1 MSYKKTPTNEVLF
14 LCLKTERC
22 DLGMKIKELQE
33 KRSQVIADMKEM
45 TEMTEER
52 AFDATTFDAKEEEIK
67 AIDAEIRALETVEK
81 LTKQEIKQTEER
93 KGEDDM
99 ELRKEILEGK
109 EIKLEERTIATA
121 TTIETAKDLIQTDYA
136 SEVFK
141 KMEYI
146 SPLFAQVRKI
156 ITNSP
161 HAIPVQKGKL
171 GKFVKTAELG
181 EYVANKANFETVMLG
196 AEKYTNLVVLSE
208 EVINDNDYNLEK
220 EMQDQLVEAFAL
232 TMDELIVKGD
242 GTVEGLEGFKTK
254 KVVQSASGVITADEI
269 VDLFFKLPIQYRK
282 KACWVINDD
291 TAKALTKL
299 RDAQDRP
306 MLIESYNEDVFGST
320 YKLLGR
326 PVIVNNNVDGLDAGS
341 SKKAIFIVNLDQA
354 MVVGLRKN
362 LTIQKSNEALFLQDG
377 VAIKANTRLDAKM
390 LNEDACA
397 FLETV

>member
-33 KRSQVIADMKEM
+33 KRSQVIADMKAM
-45 TEMTEER
+45 TEITEER
-52 AFDATTFDAKEEEIK
+52 AFDATTFAAKEEEIK

-109 EIKLEERTIATA
+109 EIKLEERTIANA
-121 TTIETAKDLIQTDYA
+121 TTTETAKDLIQTDYA

-242 GTVEGLEGFKTK
+242 GTVEGLEGFTEN
-254 KVVQSASGVITADEI
+254 KVTQSASGVITADEI
-269 VDLFFKLPIQYRK
+269 IDLFFKLPIQYRK

-306 MLIESYNEDVFGST
+306 MLVESYNEDVFGST

>member
-1 MSYKKTPTNEVLF
+1 
-14 LCLKTERC
+14 
-22 DLGMKIKELQE
+22 MKIKELQE
-33 KRSQVIADMKEM
+33 KRSQVIADMKAM
-45 TEMTEER
+45 TEITEER
-52 AFDATTFDAKEEEIK
+52 AFDATTFAAKEEEIK

-109 EIKLEERTIATA
+109 EIKLEERTIANA
-121 TTIETAKDLIQTDYA
+121 TTTETAKDLIQTDYA

-242 GTVEGLEGFKTK
+242 GTVEGLEGFTEN
-254 KVVQSASGVITADEI
+254 KVTQSASGVITADEI
-269 VDLFFKLPIQYRK
+269 IDLFFKLPIQYRK
-282 KACWVINDD
+282 NACWVINDD

-306 MLIESYNEDVFGST
+306 MLVESYNEDVFGST

>member
-109 EIKLEERTIATA
+109 EIKLEERTVANA
-121 TTIETAKDLIQTDYA
+121 TTTETAKDLIQTDYA

>member
-1 MSYKKTPTNEVLF
+1 
-14 LCLKTERC
+14 
-22 DLGMKIKELQE
+22 MKIKELQE
-33 KRSQVIADMKEM
+33 KRSQVIADMKAM
-45 TEMTEER
+45 TETTEER
-52 AFDATTFDAKEEEIK
+52 AFDATTFAAKEEEIK

-93 KGEDDM
+93 KGENDM

-109 EIKLEERTIATA
+109 EIKLEERTIANA
-121 TTIETAKDLIQTDYA
+121 TTTETAKYLIQTDYA

-242 GTVEGLEGFKTK
+242 GTVEGLEGFTEN
-254 KVVQSASGVITADEI
+254 KVTQSASGVITADEI
-269 VDLFFKLPIQYRK
+269 IDLFFKLPIQYRK
-282 KACWVINDD
+282 NACWVINDD

-306 MLIESYNEDVFGST
+306 MLVESYNEDVFGST

-341 SKKAIFIVNLDQA
+341 RKKAIFIVNLDQA

>member
-109 EIKLEERTIATA
+109 EIKLEERTIANA
-121 TTIETAKDLIQTDYA
+121 TTTETAKDLIQTDYA

-362 LTIQKSNEALFLQDG
+362 LTIQKSNEVLFLQDG

>member
-33 KRSQVIADMKEM
+33 KRSQVIADMKAM

-109 EIKLEERTIATA
+109 EIKLEERTIAN
-121 TTIETAKDLIQTDYA
+121 TTTTETAKDLIQTDYA

>member
-33 KRSQVIADMKEM
+33 KRSQVIADMKAM

-109 EIKLEERTIATA
+109 EIKLEERTIANA
-121 TTIETAKDLIQTDYA
+121 TTTETAKDLIQTDYA

-196 AEKYTNLVVLSE
+196 TEKYTNLVVLSE

>member
-33 KRSQVIADMKEM
+33 KRSQVIADMKAM

-109 EIKLEERTIATA
+109 EIKLEERTIANA
-121 TTIETAKDLIQTDYA
+121 TTTETAKDLIQTDYA

-242 GTVEGLEGFKTK
+242 GTVEGLEGFTAN
-254 KVVQSASGVITADEI
+254 KVTQSASGVITADEI
-269 VDLFFKLPIQYRK
+269 IDLFFKLPIQYRK

>member
-33 KRSQVIADMKEM
+33 KRSQVIADMKAM

-109 EIKLEERTIATA
+109 EIKLEERTISNA
-121 TTIETAKDLIQTDYA
+121 TTTETAKDLIQTDYA

>member
-1 MSYKKTPTNEVLF
+1 
-14 LCLKTERC
+14 
-22 DLGMKIKELQE
+22 MKIKELQE
-33 KRSQVIADMKEM
+33 KRSQVIADMKAM

-109 EIKLEERTIATA
+109 EIKLEERTTANA
-121 TTIETAKDLIQTDYA
+121 TTTETAKDLIQTDYA

-269 VDLFFKLPIQYRK
+269 IDLFFKLPIQYRK
-282 KACWVINDD
+282 NACWVINDD

-306 MLIESYNEDVFGST
+306 MLVESYNEDVFGST

-341 SKKAIFIVNLDQA
+341 SKKAIFIVNLAQA

>member
-33 KRSQVIADMKEM
+33 KRSQVIADMKAM
-45 TEMTEER
+45 TEITEER
-52 AFDATTFDAKEEEIK
+52 AFDAATFATKEEEIK

-93 KGEDDM
+93 KGENDM

-109 EIKLEERTIATA
+109 EIKLEERTIANA
-121 TTIETAKDLIQTDYA
+121 TTTETAKDLIQTDYA

-242 GTVEGLEGFKTK
+242 GTVEGLEGFTTN

-269 VDLFFKLPIQYRK
+269 IDLFFKLPIQYRK
-282 KACWVINDD
+282 NACWVINDD

-306 MLIESYNEDVFGST
+306 MLVESYNEDVFGST

>member
-109 EIKLEERTIATA
+109 EIKLEERTIANA
-121 TTIETAKDLIQTDYA
+121 TTTETAKDLIQTDYA

-390 LNEDACA
+390 LNEDACS

>member
-33 KRSQVIADMKEM
+33 KRSQVIADMKAM

-52 AFDATTFDAKEEEIK
+52 AFDATTFAAKEEEIK

-93 KGEDDM
+93 KGENDM

-109 EIKLEERTIATA
+109 EIKLEERTIANA
-121 TTIETAKDLIQTDYA
+121 TTTETAKDLIQTDYA

-282 KACWVINDD
+282 NACWVINDD

>member
-1 MSYKKTPTNEVLF
+1 
-14 LCLKTERC
+14 
-22 DLGMKIKELQE
+22 
-33 KRSQVIADMKEM
+33 
-45 TEMTEER
+45 
-52 AFDATTFDAKEEEIK
+52 
-67 AIDAEIRALETVEK
+67 
-81 LTKQEIKQTEER
+81 
-93 KGEDDM
+93 
-99 ELRKEILEGK
+99 
-109 EIKLEERTIATA
+109 
-121 TTIETAKDLIQTDYA
+121 
-136 SEVFK
+136 
-141 KMEYI
+141 
-146 SPLFAQVRKI
+146 
-156 ITNSP
+156 
-161 HAIPVQKGKL
+161 
-171 GKFVKTAELG
+171 
-181 EYVANKANFETVMLG
+181 
-196 AEKYTNLVVLSE
+196 
-208 EVINDNDYNLEK
+208 
-220 EMQDQLVEAFAL
+220 MQDQLVEAFAL

>member
-1 MSYKKTPTNEVLF
+1 
-14 LCLKTERC
+14 
-22 DLGMKIKELQE
+22 MKIKELQE
-33 KRSQVIADMKEM
+33 KRSQVIADMKAM

-52 AFDATTFDAKEEEIK
+52 AFDATTFAAKEEEIK

-93 KGEDDM
+93 KGENDM

-109 EIKLEERTIATA
+109 EIKLEERTIANA
-121 TTIETAKDLIQTDYA
+121 TTTETAKDLIQTDYA

-141 KMEYI
+141 KMEHI

-156 ITNSP
+156 VTNSP

-242 GTVEGLEGFKTK
+242 GTVEGLEGFTEN
-254 KVVQSASGVITADEI
+254 KVTQSASGVITADEI
-269 VDLFFKLPIQYRK
+269 IDLFFKLPIQYRK
-282 KACWVINDD
+282 NACWVINDD

-306 MLIESYNEDVFGST
+306 MLVESYNEDVFGST

-341 SKKAIFIVNLDQA
+341 RKKAIFIVNLDQA

>member
-1 MSYKKTPTNEVLF
+1 
-14 LCLKTERC
+14 
-22 DLGMKIKELQE
+22 MKIKELQE

-109 EIKLEERTIATA
+109 EIKLEERTVANA
-121 TTIETAKDLIQTDYA
+121 TTTETAKDLIQTDYA

>member
-33 KRSQVIADMKEM
+33 KRSQVIADMKAM

-109 EIKLEERTIATA
+109 EIKLEERTIANA
-121 TTIETAKDLIQTDYA
+121 TTTETAKDLIQTDYA

-181 EYVANKANFETVMLG
+181 VYVANKANFETVMLG

>member
-33 KRSQVIADMKEM
+33 KRSQVIADMKAM
-45 TEMTEER
+45 TEITEER
-52 AFDATTFDAKEEEIK
+52 AFDATTFAAKEEEIK

-109 EIKLEERTIATA
+109 EIKLEERTIANA
-121 TTIETAKDLIQTDYA
+121 TITETAKDLIQTDYA

-282 KACWVINDD
+282 NACWVINDD

>member
-33 KRSQVIADMKEM
+33 KRSQVIADMKAM

-109 EIKLEERTIATA
+109 EIKLEERTIANA
-121 TTIETAKDLIQTDYA
+121 TTTETAKDLIQTDYA

>member
-33 KRSQVIADMKEM
+33 KRSQVIADMKAM

-67 AIDAEIRALETVEK
+67 AIDAEIRALETVET

-109 EIKLEERTIATA
+109 EIKLEERTIAN
-121 TTIETAKDLIQTDYA
+121 TTTTETAKDLIQTDYA

-220 EMQDQLVEAFAL
+220 EMQDQLVESFAL

>member
-33 KRSQVIADMKEM
+33 KRSQVIADMKAM

-109 EIKLEERTIATA
+109 EIKLEERTIAN
-121 TTIETAKDLIQTDYA
+121 TTTTETAKDLIQTDYA

-242 GTVEGLEGFKTK
+242 GTVEGLEGFTAN
-254 KVVQSASGVITADEI
+254 KVTQSASGVITADEI
-269 VDLFFKLPIQYRK
+269 IDLFFKLPIQYRK

>member
-33 KRSQVIADMKEM
+33 KRSQVIADMKAM

-109 EIKLEERTIATA
+109 EIKLEERTIANA
-121 TTIETAKDLIQTDYA
+121 TTTETAKDLIQTDYA

-242 GTVEGLEGFKTK
+242 GTVEGLEGFTEN
-254 KVVQSASGVITADEI
+254 KVTQSASGVITADEI
-269 VDLFFKLPIQYRK
+269 IDLFFKLPIQYRK
-282 KACWVINDD
+282 NACWVINDD

-306 MLIESYNEDVFGST
+306 MLVESYNEDVFGST

>member
-109 EIKLEERTIATA
+109 EIKLEERTIANA
-121 TTIETAKDLIQTDYA
+121 TTTETAKDLIQTDYA

>member
-109 EIKLEERTIATA
+109 EIKLEERTIANA
-121 TTIETAKDLIQTDYA
+121 TTTETAKDLIQTDYA

-326 PVIVNNNVDGLDAGS
+326 TVIVNNNVDGLDAGS

>member
-33 KRSQVIADMKEM
+33 KRSQVIADMKAM
-45 TEMTEER
+45 TEITEER
-52 AFDATTFDAKEEEIK
+52 AFDATTFAAKEEEIK

-109 EIKLEERTIATA
+109 EIKLEERTIANA
-121 TTIETAKDLIQTDYA
+121 TTTETAKDLIQTDYA

-242 GTVEGLEGFKTK
+242 GTVEGLEGFTEN
-254 KVVQSASGVITADEI
+254 KVTQSASGVITADEI
-269 VDLFFKLPIQYRK
+269 IDLFFKLPIQYRK
-282 KACWVINDD
+282 NACWVINDD

-306 MLIESYNEDVFGST
+306 MLVESYNEDVFGST

>member
-33 KRSQVIADMKEM
+33 KRSQVIADMKAM

-109 EIKLEERTIATA
+109 EIKLEERTTANA
-121 TTIETAKDLIQTDYA
+121 TTTETAKDLIQTDYA

>member
-33 KRSQVIADMKEM
+33 KRSQVIADMKAM
-45 TEMTEER
+45 TEITEER
-52 AFDATTFDAKEEEIK
+52 AFDATTFAAKEEEIK

-109 EIKLEERTIATA
+109 EIKLEERTIANA
-121 TTIETAKDLIQTDYA
+121 TTTETAKDLIQTDYA

-282 KACWVINDD
+282 NACWVINDD

>member
-33 KRSQVIADMKEM
+33 KRSQVIADMKAM

-67 AIDAEIRALETVEK
+67 AIDAEIRALETVET

-109 EIKLEERTIATA
+109 EIKLEERTIAN
-121 TTIETAKDLIQTDYA
+121 TTTTETAKDLIQTDYA

>member
-109 EIKLEERTIATA
+109 EIKLEERTIANV
-121 TTIETAKDLIQTDYA
+121 TTTETAKDLIQTDYA

>member
-1 MSYKKTPTNEVLF
+1 
-14 LCLKTERC
+14 
-22 DLGMKIKELQE
+22 MKIKELQE
-33 KRSQVIADMKEM
+33 KRSQVIADMKAM

-109 EIKLEERTIATA
+109 EIKLEERTTANA
-121 TTIETAKDLIQTDYA
+121 TTTETAKDLIQTDYA

>member
-1 MSYKKTPTNEVLF
+1 
-14 LCLKTERC
+14 
-22 DLGMKIKELQE
+22 MKIKELQE
-33 KRSQVIADMKEM
+33 KRSQVIADMKAM

-67 AIDAEIRALETVEK
+67 AIDAEIRALETVET

-109 EIKLEERTIATA
+109 EIKLEERTIAN
-121 TTIETAKDLIQTDYA
+121 TTTTETAKDLIQTDYA

>member
-33 KRSQVIADMKEM
+33 KRSQVIADMKAM

-109 EIKLEERTIATA
+109 EIKLEERTIAND
-121 TTIETAKDLIQTDYA
+121 TTTETAKDLIQTDYA

>member
-33 KRSQVIADMKEM
+33 KRSQVIADMKAM

-109 EIKLEERTIATA
+109 EIKLEERTIANV
-121 TTIETAKDLIQTDYA
+121 TTTETAKDLIQTDYA

>member
-33 KRSQVIADMKEM
+33 KRSQVIADMKAM
-45 TEMTEER
+45 TEITEER
-52 AFDATTFDAKEEEIK
+52 AFDATTFAAKEEEIK

-109 EIKLEERTIATA
+109 EIKLEERTIANA
-121 TTIETAKDLIQTDYA
+121 TTTETAKDLIQTDYA

-242 GTVEGLEGFKTK
+242 GTVEGLEGFTAN
-254 KVVQSASGVITADEI
+254 KVTQSASGVITADEI
-269 VDLFFKLPIQYRK
+269 IDLFFKLPIQYRK
-282 KACWVINDD
+282 NACWVINDD

-306 MLIESYNEDVFGST
+306 MLVESYNEDVFGST

>member
-33 KRSQVIADMKEM
+33 KRSQVIADMKAM
-45 TEMTEER
+45 TEITEER
-52 AFDATTFDAKEEEIK
+52 AFDATTFAAKEEEIK

-109 EIKLEERTIATA
+109 EIKLEERTIANA
-121 TTIETAKDLIQTDYA
+121 TTTETAKDLIQTDYA

-242 GTVEGLEGFKTK
+242 GTVEGLEGFTAN
-254 KVVQSASGVITADEI
+254 KVTQSASGVITADEI
-269 VDLFFKLPIQYRK
+269 IDLFFKLPIQYRK
-282 KACWVINDD
+282 NACWVINDD